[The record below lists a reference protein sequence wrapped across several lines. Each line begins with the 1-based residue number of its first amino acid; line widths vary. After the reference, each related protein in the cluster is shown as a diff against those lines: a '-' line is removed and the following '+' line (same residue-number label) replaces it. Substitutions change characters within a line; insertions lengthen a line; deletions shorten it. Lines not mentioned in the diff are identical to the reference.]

1 MRVFA
6 YFTIIAFSLLSAAA
20 AFSDS
25 GIATIR
31 GIAPGSPISGEALF
45 EDTPGGLKI
54 TVDLQGAPPGKH
66 GFHIHE
72 FGLLTNG
79 GNDAG
84 GHFNPAGKPHGY
96 LPSDGL
102 DNAHAGDLG
111 NIEIGPDGKGSLA
124 LTIPGLTLSGGPASV
139 GGRSVILHAKED
151 DFGQPVGN
159 AGPRIGGGVIVLKAR
174 L

>member
-1 MRVFA
+1 MRLFA
-6 YFTIIAFSLLSAAA
+6 YFAIFMFFLLSALT

-25 GIATIR
+25 GIAAIR
-31 GIAPGSPISGEALF
+31 GIEPGSPILGAVLF
-45 EDTPGGLKI
+45 EDMPGGLKV
-54 TVDLQGAPPGKH
+54 TVDLQGVPPGKH

-102 DNAHAGDLG
+102 DKAHAGDLG
-111 NIEIGPDGKGSLA
+111 NIVIGPDGKGSLA
-124 LTIPGLTLSGGPASV
+124 LTIPGLTLSGGPTSV

-159 AGPRIGGGVIVLKAR
+159 AGPRIGGGVIVIKAR
-174 L
+174 Q